1 MAHQTSVMLRQAQHD
16 SLNNYFMKF
25 TKDHEWIKVEGDVAT
40 IGITDY
46 AAEALGEL
54 VYVELPKVG
63 NTYSK
68 HDAFA
73 VVESSKSASDV
84 YIPVAGEV
92 IDANNSLTSQPEL
105 INNSAFTDGWIAK
118 VKMSNLADLD
128 ETMDEAA
135 YKEFLKNS

>member
-1 MAHQTSVMLRQAQHD
+1 
-16 SLNNYFMKF
+16 MKF
-25 TKDHEWIKVEGDVAT
+25 TKDHEWIVIEGDVAT

-63 NTYSK
+63 NKYNK

-84 YIPVAGEV
+84 YIPVSGEV
-92 IDANNSLTSQPEL
+92 IAANNSLTSQPEL
-105 INNSAFTDGWIAK
+105 VNNSAFKDGWIAK
-118 VKMSNLADLD
+118 VKMSNPSDLD
-128 ETMDEAA
+128 DSMDEAA

>member
-1 MAHQTSVMLRQAQHD
+1 
-16 SLNNYFMKF
+16 MKF

-40 IGITDY
+40 IGITQY
-46 AAEALGEL
+46 AADALGEL

-92 IDANNSLTSQPEL
+92 IATNESLSAQPEL
-105 INNSAFTDGWIAK
+105 VNNASYTDGWIAK
-118 VKMSNLADLD
+118 VKMSNPSDLD
-128 ETMDEAA
+128 ETMDEAG
-135 YKEFLKNS
+135 YKKLLQDQ